1 MFKRF
6 YVAIAPTVLLLAFW
20 MPGSVM
26 QDSGRTQSAGYQY
39 SVPTLL
45 TKGPEFAS
53 DPEAVWNQ
61 IETPQ
66 SKVQAAPGDGT
77 SPISTA
83 ANAGMIIFREGLEA
97 IIILASLMG
106 SLKGDKE
113 HEYRKPMWLG
123 AAAAIVATGL
133 TWLLAGSIL
142 QSLASYGP
150 KLLAVVSLIAVAV
163 LLLITNWFFH
173 KFYWTGWLA
182 GFHAR
187 KRRLLSGEAG
197 LWLGLVALGFTSI
210 YREGFETVLF
220 LQALILESGTTV
232 VLIGLGIGLVAVALV
247 GVVTFWLQVSL
258 PYKKMLVMTGIL
270 VGAVL
275 LQMVGM
281 TVHAWQ
287 RVGWLPVSFVQG
299 LTLPRWLGIWL
310 GIYPVWEGLL
320 AQLAAGAFVIGTYY
334 LAEAQQKRERDQRV
348 QQSQHGHEDI
358 KPII

>member
-232 VLIGLGIGLVAVALV
+232 VLIGLGEQMDDLDEFKPADFVEAL
-247 GVVTFWLQVSL
+247 FS
-258 PYKKMLVMTGIL
+258 
-270 VGAVL
+270 
-275 LQMVGM
+275 
-281 TVHAWQ
+281 
-287 RVGWLPVSFVQG
+287 
-299 LTLPRWLGIWL
+299 
-310 GIYPVWEGLL
+310 
-320 AQLAAGAFVIGTYY
+320 
-334 LAEAQQKRERDQRV
+334 
-348 QQSQHGHEDI
+348 
-358 KPII
+358 